1 MAAGRETAPYVP
13 RKRLHM
19 SGRKFVERYAVL
31 TVLVAVGI
39 LGLVSLYGCG
49 PAQPNG
55 VNPGGPRE
63 STVPTTATQPTQTA
77 PASLPPGYNPGG
89 PRRHK

>member
-1 MAAGRETAPYVP
+1 
-13 RKRLHM
+13 M
-19 SGRKFVERYAVL
+19 SGRKFVERYAMV

-39 LGLVSLYGCG
+39 LVLASLYGCG
-49 PAQPNG
+49 PARPNG

-63 STVPTTATQPTQTA
+63 STVPTTAPLATQTA
-77 PASLPPGYNPGG
+77 PVSLPPGYNPGG